1 MLKSINDVT
10 RLSNG
15 VLMPWLGLG
24 VWQAENNDA
33 EYAVKW
39 AVEAGCRHIDTA
51 AVYENEV
58 QTGKGIKEC
67 GVSRHDLF
75 VTSKFFGPVH
85 SFENAIASCE
95 QTLKDLQTD
104 YLDLFLIHWPLPKQ
118 NKYVEVYHALEK
130 LYRDGKVRAIGVSN
144 FYAEHIDNVI
154 ANSDIVPH
162 VLQVEYHPFYQQKEL
177 QAYCKEKGIQ
187 YEAYSPLAQGAIFES
202 ETLKKLAEKYG
213 KSVAQL
219 VLRWELQNGV
229 VVIPKSV
236 HQNRIIQNSE
246 LFDFEI
252 SAEDMKVI
260 DDMDEDRKITCP
272 RPDELNPEI

>member
-39 AVEAGCRHIDTA
+39 AVEAGYRHIDTA

-85 SFENAIASCE
+85 SFENAIASCK
-95 QTLKDLQTD
+95 QTT
-104 YLDLFLIHWPLPKQ
+104 
-118 NKYVEVYHALEK
+118 
-130 LYRDGKVRAIGVSN
+130 S
-144 FYAEHIDNVI
+144 
-154 ANSDIVPH
+154 
-162 VLQVEYHPFYQQKEL
+162 
-177 QAYCKEKGIQ
+177 
-187 YEAYSPLAQGAIFES
+187 
-202 ETLKKLAEKYG
+202 
-213 KSVAQL
+213 
-219 VLRWELQNGV
+219 
-229 VVIPKSV
+229 
-236 HQNRIIQNSE
+236 
-246 LFDFEI
+246 
-252 SAEDMKVI
+252 
-260 DDMDEDRKITCP
+260 TCS
-272 RPDELNPEI
+272 

>member
-39 AVEAGCRHIDTA
+39 AVEAGYRHIDTA

-85 SFENAIASCE
+85 SFENAIAS
-95 QTLKDLQTD
+95 L
-104 YLDLFLIHWPLPKQ
+104 
-118 NKYVEVYHALEK
+118 
-130 LYRDGKVRAIGVSN
+130 RAD
-144 FYAEHIDNVI
+144 AERS
-154 ANSDIVPH
+154 ANGLSRSVPD
-162 VLQVEYHPFYQQKEL
+162 
-177 QAYCKEKGIQ
+177 
-187 YEAYSPLAQGAIFES
+187 PLAAAQ
-202 ETLKKLAEKYG
+202 AE
-213 KSVAQL
+213 
-219 VLRWELQNGV
+219 
-229 VVIPKSV
+229 
-236 HQNRIIQNSE
+236 
-246 LFDFEI
+246 
-252 SAEDMKVI
+252 
-260 DDMDEDRKITCP
+260 
-272 RPDELNPEI
+272 